1 MQHAAAGSTDIT
13 SWEICQKSRNGEEM
27 EIQSWS
33 NLTGQ
38 VVQMMGNQ
46 RKQTMNYATDSVPG
60 MPCTSLPSKFVV
72 FSPNG
77 EMEKG
82 ASASA
87 LDITSRDETGWHHSP
102 GWARDSCIHNKPL
115 VIQPNGGNANL

>member
-1 MQHAAAGSTDIT
+1 
-13 SWEICQKSRNGEEM
+13 M
-27 EIQSWS
+27 EIWTWS
-33 NLTGQ
+33 ILTGQ
-38 VVQMMGNQ
+38 VVQMVGNQ
-46 RKQTMNYATDSVPG
+46 RKMEHESTTSSTLMGAAED
-60 MPCTSLPSKFVV
+60 SLPSKFVV

-102 GWARDSCIHNKPL
+102 GWAGTPVYITNP
-115 VIQPNGGNANL
+115 

>member
-27 EIQSWS
+27 EIQRWS

-60 MPCTSLPSKFVV
+60 KPCASLPSKFVV

-87 LDITSRDETGWHHSP
+87 LDITSRDETDWHHHP
-102 GWARDSCIHNKPL
+102 GSGPGIL
-115 VIQPNGGNANL
+115 YT

>member
-1 MQHAAAGSTDIT
+1 MGNLPKIT
-13 SWEICQKSRNGEEM
+13 KWRRNGDPA
-27 EIQSWS
+27 IRYPDWAGHTNDGKS
-33 NLTGQ
+33 
-38 VVQMMGNQ
+38 
-46 RKQTMNYATDSVPG
+46 KKTDNELRNPL
-60 MPCTSLPSKFVV
+60 CTWYSAPVASLPSKFVV

-102 GWARDSCIHNKPL
+102 GWAGTPVYITNP
-115 VIQPNGGNANL
+115 

>member
-1 MQHAAAGSTDIT
+1 
-13 SWEICQKSRNGEEM
+13 M

-46 RKQTMNYATDSVPG
+46 RKQTMNYTTDSVPG
-60 MPCTSLPSKFVV
+60 TPCTSLPSKFVV

-87 LDITSRDETGWHHSP
+87 LDITSRDETGWHHSLSWMIP
-102 GWARDSCIHNKPL
+102 GRL
-115 VIQPNGGNANL
+115 YT

>member
-1 MQHAAAGSTDIT
+1 
-13 SWEICQKSRNGEEM
+13 M
-27 EIQSWS
+27 EILPSDI
-33 NLTGQ
+33 LTGQ
-38 VVQMMGNQ
+38 VIQMMGNQ
-46 RKQTMNYATDSVPG
+46 RKQTMNYATDSLPG
-60 MPCTSLPSKFVV
+60 KPCTSLPSKFVV

-102 GWARDSCIHNKPL
+102 GWARDSCIHSKPRL
-115 VIQPNGGNANL
+115 IHPDGGNADL

>member
-1 MQHAAAGSTDIT
+1 M
-13 SWEICQKSRNGEEM
+13 
-27 EIQSWS
+27 
-33 NLTGQ
+33 
-38 VVQMMGNQ
+38 VGNQ
-46 RKQTMNYATDSVPG
+46 RKMEHESTASTPWYSAPVA
-60 MPCTSLPSKFVV
+60 SLPSKFVV

-87 LDITSRDETGWHHSP
+87 LDITSQDETGCHHSP

-115 VIQPNGGNANL
+115 VIQPDGGDAEL

>member
-1 MQHAAAGSTDIT
+1 
-13 SWEICQKSRNGEEM
+13 M
-27 EIQSWS
+27 EHE
-33 NLTGQ
+33 
-38 VVQMMGNQ
+38 
-46 RKQTMNYATDSVPG
+46 ATASPTLVGVAEDS
-60 MPCTSLPSKFVV
+60 LRSKFVV

-115 VIQPNGGNANL
+115 VIQPDGGNADL

>member
-1 MQHAAAGSTDIT
+1 
-13 SWEICQKSRNGEEM
+13 M
-27 EIQSWS
+27 EILPSDI
-33 NLTGQ
+33 LTGQ
-38 VVQMMGNQ
+38 VIQMMGNQ

-60 MPCTSLPSKFVV
+60 TPCTSLPSKFVV

-87 LDITSRDETGWHHSP
+87 LDITSRDETSWHHHP
-102 GWARDSCIHNKPL
+102 GYRVRESCIHNKPL
-115 VIQPNGGNANL
+115 VIQPDGGDAEL